1 MSGQRVRSPE
11 IERFRGDLFP
21 SDSINF
27 LRNLLNDSNRFL
39 TNGARLCPPSN
50 ACSIVYRSRIVIDRS
65 RFFCL

>member
-39 TNGARLCPPSN
+39 TNGAR
-50 ACSIVYRSRIVIDRS
+50 
-65 RFFCL
+65 FF

>member
-39 TNGARLCPPSN
+39 TNGARMAVSAIQWPLFHRLPFTHCN
-50 ACSIVYRSRIVIDRS
+50 R
-65 RFFCL
+65 